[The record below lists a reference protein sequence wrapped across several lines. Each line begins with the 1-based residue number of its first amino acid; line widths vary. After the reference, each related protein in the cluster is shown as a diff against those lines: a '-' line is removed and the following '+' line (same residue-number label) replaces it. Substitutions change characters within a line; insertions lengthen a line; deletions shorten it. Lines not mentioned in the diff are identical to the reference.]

1 MDMIG
6 HQAVAQDAAGVL
18 PRPFGEQRQI
28 NLMALLG
35 VEDFLAVVAPLGDVV
50 RCADRHHARGS
61 QHETN
66 FSSGWDAVN
75 RRAPG

>member
-6 HQAVAQDAAGVL
+6 HQAVARDAAVVL

-28 NLMALLG
+28 NPIVLLG

-61 QHETN
+61 RHKTS
-66 FSSGWDAVN
+66 FSTGWDAVN
-75 RRAPG
+75 RRALG

>member
-1 MDMIG
+1 MHMIG

-18 PRPFGEQRQI
+18 LRAFGEQREI
-28 NLMALLG
+28 NLIILLG

-61 QHETN
+61 RHETS
-66 FSSGWDAVN
+66 FSTGWDAVN
-75 RRAPG
+75 RRALG